1 VRLLPRNNSKEDATN
16 VGLAGNDNLTG
27 ALWMLTSAAVATV
40 MSAGVKFLGTDVA
53 ATQIAFLRC
62 LIGFF
67 LVLGLMQLG
76 AWRAGRGVNASHQE
90 TRNPLALFRTTAPKR
105 LLLLRGLLAAVAINC
120 GYYSITKIPL
130 ATVTIL
136 FFTTPLFI
144 TLLAGPALGESVG
157 WRRWTATL
165 TGFVGAILAL
175 DPRPGN
181 FEAVMIVP
189 LISSIAFA
197 GALLLGKK
205 LSAQAASGTI
215 LLYTMAVT
223 TLGSLPTALVNW
235 VWPSGTQLALLFL
248 VSIVATLRTYAD
260 VRAYAVGEASF
271 VAPFSYLRLVFMSL
285 AGFYLFAEVPE
296 IQAFAG
302 GAIIIGS
309 SLYIAQ
315 REARLKR
322 RLSRPTAGPSPD

>member
-1 VRLLPRNNSKEDATN
+1 
-16 VGLAGNDNLTG
+16 
-27 ALWMLTSAAVATV
+27 MLTSAVVATV
-40 MSAGVKFLGTDVA
+40 MSAGVKHLGSDIA

-62 LIGFF
+62 FFGFF
-67 LVLGLMQLG
+67 LVLGLMQAG
-76 AWRAGRGVNASHQE
+76 AWRAGRNADGSPQAGH
-90 TRNPLALFRTTAPKR
+90 NPLALFRTAAPKR
-105 LLLLRGLLAAVAINC
+105 LLLLRGFLAAIAINC

-144 TLLAGPALGESVG
+144 TLLAGPLLGEPVG
-157 WRRWTATL
+157 WRRWSATL
-165 TGFVGAILAL
+165 AGFLGALLAL

-189 LISSIAFA
+189 LISAVAFA

-223 TLGSLPTALVNW
+223 TLGSFPAALLNW
-235 VWPSGTQLALLFL
+235 VWPSRSQMALLVM

-285 AGFYLFAEVPE
+285 AGYYLFAEVPE
-296 IQAFAG
+296 MQSLAG
-302 GAIIIGS
+302 GAIIIAS

-322 RLSRPTAGPSPD
+322 RLSRATAGPSPD

>member
-1 VRLLPRNNSKEDATN
+1 MA
-16 VGLAGNDNLTG
+16 G

-40 MSAGVKFLGTDVA
+40 MSVGVKFLGAEIA

-62 LIGFF
+62 LVGFF
-67 LVLGLMQLG
+67 LVLGLMQAG
-76 AWRAGRGVNASHQE
+76 AWRAGRHAGKADPSNGGPGQSLG
-90 TRNPLALFRTTAPKR
+90 PLSLFRTDAPKK

-144 TLLAGPALGESVG
+144 TLLAGPLLGEQVG
-157 WRRWTATL
+157 WRRWAATL
-165 TGFVGAILAL
+165 TGFLGAILAL

-197 GALLLGKK
+197 GALLLGKR

-223 TLGSLPTALVNW
+223 TVGSLPPALFTW
-235 VWPSGTQLALLFL
+235 VWPSASQTALLLL
-248 VSIVATLRTYAD
+248 VSVVATLRTYAD
-260 VRAYAVGEASF
+260 VRAYACGEASF
-271 VAPFSYLRLVFMSL
+271 VAPFSYLRLIFMGL
-285 AGFYLFAEVPE
+285 AGYYIFFEVPE
-296 IQAFAG
+296 MQAMAG
-302 GAIIIGS
+302 GAVIIGS

-315 REARLKR
+315 REALRKR